1 MPMTSRH
8 QFNVLHPT
16 DLSRNSLSAFA
27 HALLLATK
35 AHGKFTV
42 LHVEGEE
49 ELHWSEMPGVREMLA
64 QWNLISGRDDMEGLV
79 ALGLS
84 VNKILATGS
93 DPVASTVEYLD
104 RHPMDIVVLGTHQ
117 DTGWKRW
124 TRGQVAEPIAR
135 ASRVKSLFIPGNS
148 RGIVDM
154 ETGKSQLRKVLIPV
168 AKDPDC
174 SAAID
179 AARDIAKLLGNKAI
193 ACTLLHVGGN
203 DEMPIR
209 KYRSDDHLHI
219 MEETVMGDVVEKIN
233 ERARALDVDLIAMTT
248 KGHDGFLDILRG
260 SRIEQVLRRSKVAV
274 LAVPAS

>member
-1 MPMTSRH
+1 MTSH
-8 QFNVLHPT
+8 EQFNVLHPT
-16 DLSRNSLSAFA
+16 DLSRNSLPAFA

-42 LHVEGEE
+42 LHVEGDE

-79 ALGLS
+79 AHGLS
-84 VNKILATGS
+84 VNKVMAPGS

-154 ETGKSQLRKVLIPV
+154 ETGKTQLRKVLIPV
-168 AKDPDC
+168 AKDPNC

-179 AARDIAKLLGNKAI
+179 AVREIGKLLGANAI
-193 ACTLLHVGGN
+193 ECTLLHVGGK
-203 DEMPIR
+203 DDMPIR
-209 KYRSDDHLHI
+209 KFQSDDHLHI
-219 MEETVMGDVVEKIN
+219 TEESVKGDVVETIL
-233 ERARALDVDLIAMTT
+233 ERSRALDVDLIAMTT
-248 KGHDGFLDILRG
+248 KGHDGFLDMLRG
-260 SRIEQVLRRSKVAV
+260 SRTEQVLRRSKVAV